1 MKYLMKSGVLSCG
14 AGYTLQIVAQKN
26 VDPTVASI
34 LLSLESVFAAVFGA
48 LILHENMTSREL
60 FGCTLMFAAI
70 VLAQLPAPKRAKSE
84 KRA

>member
-1 MKYLMKSGVLSCG
+1 MLSCG

-48 LILHENMTSREL
+48 LILHESMTSREL
-60 FGCTLMFAAI
+60 LGCALMFAAI